1 MNIGT
6 CKNISI
12 LRKPCNILK
21 IYSAIAA
28 VLLDVRKVDIWTI
41 CIIQVIL
48 DCLGQYG
55 PFWATL
61 DHFYQKMWFPNTSLK
76 ILLGTFLGHPVVI
89 TM

>member
-1 MNIGT
+1 MRT
-6 CKNISI
+6 I
-12 LRKPCNILK
+12 LVVPQKSCSQNFGG
-21 IYSAIAA
+21 
-28 VLLDVRKVDIWTI
+28 DVRKVDIWTI